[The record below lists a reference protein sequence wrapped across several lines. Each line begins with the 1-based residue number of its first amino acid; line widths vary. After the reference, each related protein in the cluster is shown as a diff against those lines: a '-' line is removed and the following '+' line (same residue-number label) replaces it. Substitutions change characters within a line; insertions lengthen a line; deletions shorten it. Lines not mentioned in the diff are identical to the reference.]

1 MGFLSYSATP
11 LPAGEKRVCV
21 VTGGASGIGRATVVR
36 LEELGWH
43 VLAADFNEKLLTELD
58 AATSE
63 RVATV
68 VCDVSSPE
76 ACQNV
81 RLRAE
86 ELMKRAGAE
95 GLSGLANIAGLMQ
108 SCPVMSVDDDQLR
121 RIIAINCEAPMR
133 LTRLLM
139 PLLLQADRPTVC
151 NVASIASD
159 TAFPWT
165 GAYSATK
172 GFVTQ
177 FSEAL
182 RREALANKLPLRVA
196 VIKPGYIETP
206 MTAGT
211 GAAGIRWC
219 DQNPNSPFTP
229 ALRASSEKK
238 DIIEKTGRVSAG
250 PLGRLVALIG
260 NPDNIM
266 KTTPEH
272 VTEEIVHS
280 LTSSSPAKIYFSASF
295 AFKLLIWFM
304 AIMPLGLRDLM
315 VAKVF

>member
-1 MGFLSYSATP
+1 MVFSYCAQP
-11 LPAGEKRVCV
+11 LQDGEGPCLCV
-21 VTGGASGIGRATVVR
+21 VTGGASGIGRATVLR

-43 VLAADFNEKLLTELD
+43 VLAADFNEKALEELD
-58 AATSE
+58 AQTSS

-68 VCDVSSPE
+68 VCDVSSAE
-76 ACQNV
+76 ACEDV
-81 RLRAE
+81 RNRAE
-86 ELMKRAGAE
+86 EMMKSIGAE
-95 GLSGLANIAGLMQ
+95 GIAGLANIAGLMQ
-108 SCPVMSVDDDQLR
+108 SCPVMSVNDDQLK
-121 RIIAINCEAPMR
+121 RIIAINCEAPVR
-133 LTRLLM
+133 FTRLLM
-139 PLLLQADRPTVC
+139 PLLLKAKRPTVC
-151 NVASIASD
+151 NVASIAAD

-172 GFVTQ
+172 GFVAQ

-182 RREALANKLPLRVA
+182 RREAMANNLNLRVA
-196 VIKPGYIETP
+196 VIKPGYIATP

-219 DQNPNSPFTP
+219 DQNPNTPFTP

-238 DIIEKTGRVSAG
+238 DFIEKTGRVPG
-250 PLGRLVALIG
+250 FLGKVLALIG
-260 NPDNIM
+260 NPDNLM

-280 LTSSSPAKIYFSASF
+280 LTVKSPAGCYFTASL

-304 AIMPLGLRDLM
+304 ALMPRGLRDLM
-315 VAKVF
+315 IAKMF